1 MYLTHLSLTNF
12 RAFTRLDMDVPRRL
26 LLLEGDNAQGK
37 TSLLEAVYYLA
48 TFTSFQA
55 QNDRQLINFEASGEP
70 LAVTRTV
77 ADYQRNGSSHRIETR
92 VILDASGTNGSR
104 LRKEILI
111 DGVKRPVH
119 EALGNFNAVIFLP
132 HMTRIIEDGP
142 EERRRYLN
150 LALSQA
156 VPGYALALSEY
167 NQALSQRNA
176 LLKQLAERSGG
187 DADQLSYWDELL
199 AQRGAGL
206 IYARIQA
213 IEELEQQAARIHRRL
228 THSSEILRMVYQ
240 PAYDPLPK
248 QEGQYALPI
257 QTPAYRTGISR
268 DQIQQGFMKKLM
280 ASRAEEIARGV
291 TTIGPHRDEV
301 RFLANG
307 IDLGDF
313 GSRGQV
319 RTALLA
325 LKLAEVGWLKE
336 RTGQWPV
343 LLLDEIL
350 AELDMQRRADLQEY
364 LRECEQVLMTTTDLK
379 LFSPEFVGASTVWK
393 IQAGCVVES

>member
-70 LAVTRTV
+70 LAVTRIV